1 MGQHPRGHRSEAL
14 GAVRDD
20 CSGRA
25 WLAETL
31 PPMTVGFIDFWFLIL
46 IAALLALLFWRI
58 FPRWFLK
65 TGRSGQFILPLGTKL
80 RQEPLLT
87 ERELMLYNLI
97 RLAVQDRYLL
107 FAQVPLW
114 SFLSIE
120 ETGNLRTQV
129 LRHLALKRADFTL
142 VHPGTRMIEQVV
154 QIEDDASVGPDS
166 VAKGREVERAVQAAG
181 IRITTLKAQQTYTV
195 QQLEQLLGV
204 SDPL

>member
-1 MGQHPRGHRSEAL
+1 
-14 GAVRDD
+14 
-20 CSGRA
+20 
-25 WLAETL
+25 
-31 PPMTVGFIDFWFLIL
+31 MTVGFIDFWFLLL
-46 IAALLALLFWRI
+46 IAALLALLLWRI
-58 FPRWFLK
+58 FPRWFSK
-65 TGRSGQFILPLGTKL
+65 GRPGQFILPLGMKL

-120 ETGNLRTQV
+120 ETGTFRTQV
-129 LRHLALKRADFTL
+129 LRHLALKRADFIL
-142 VHPGTRMIEQVV
+142 VHPGSRLIEQVV
-154 QIEDDASVGPDS
+154 QIEEDVSGGSDRA
-166 VAKGREVERAVQAAG
+166 AKGREIERAVQAAG